1 MNANSKL
8 TTGQLVGLAAAVL
21 VLLCFFFPWIE
32 LNLLLA
38 STNLSGFQLATGS
51 GPAGANFSG
60 VPSLLLVPLSMI
72 GVVMVIAICFAGHET
87 AARLRNSA
95 AILLL
100 AAGGIS
106 ALVIL
111 YQYFNLNQQFNQNIM
126 GMIAQ
131 KMFSYSFGAHASLF
145 GSVVVVGGGL
155 FDLVTTNKKPIL

>member
-1 MNANSKL
+1 MNKL
-8 TTGQLVGLAAAVL
+8 SVGQMIATGAALL

-38 STNLSGFQLATGS
+38 TTNLSGFQLASGN
-51 GPAGANFSG
+51 GPAGANFVG
-60 VPSLLLVPLSMI
+60 VPSLFLVPLSMI
-72 GVVMVIAICFAGHET
+72 GVLVIAAISFAGQSS
-87 AARLRNSA
+87 AARLKSVA

-100 AAGGIS
+100 AAGGLS
-106 ALVIL
+106 TLVIL

-145 GSVVVVGGGL
+145 GSVVVAGGGL
-155 FDLVTTNKKPIL
+155 LDLIRGKKPRP